1 MNNNKDC
8 RVGQIL
14 ELEIVSPITI
24 KNIEKVAPKFNLV
37 LLTITRKQVL
47 SFDGVDDV
55 FLDGNDDDDDKVGGS
70 SELHNYHQTKSD

>member
-14 ELEIVSPITI
+14 EMEIVSPITI
-24 KNIEKVAPKFNLV
+24 TINLV

-55 FLDGNDDDDDKVGGS
+55 FLDGNDDDDDKLGGS
-70 SELHNYHQTKSD
+70 SEVHNYHQTKSD